1 MEHEILKFE
10 VDDEI
15 IKTDNYLRQESPL
28 QHFKVNE

>member
-1 MEHEILKFE
+1 MKINMEHEILKFE

-28 QHFKVNE
+28 